1 MKQEA
6 DYQRVL
12 GAADTAV
19 LEGCNHVT
27 LERRTA
33 PAARPRKKYE
43 PGSSGASA
51 ASQASKW
58 LLAALQVPPGQ
69 AVSEYVDL
77 ILRAI
82 GCTPAG
88 PRASHVESQ

>member
-1 MKQEA
+1 MRPQ
-6 DYQRVL
+6 V
-12 GAADTAV
+12 
-19 LEGCNHVT
+19 
-27 LERRTA
+27 ERS
-33 PAARPRKKYE
+33 PDARPAR
-43 PGSSGASA
+43 GVS
-51 ASQASKW
+51 